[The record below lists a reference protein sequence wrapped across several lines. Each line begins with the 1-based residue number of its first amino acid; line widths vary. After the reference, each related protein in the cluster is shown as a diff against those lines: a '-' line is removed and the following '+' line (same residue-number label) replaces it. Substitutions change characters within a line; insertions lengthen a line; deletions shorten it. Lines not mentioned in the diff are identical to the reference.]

1 MEERIFIE
9 RLLHCLRVV
18 STMKGK
24 SCSRMFRGST
34 QPVED
39 DVDEEGMTVLL
50 IAAPPECGRDD
61 EAAL

>member
-1 MEERIFIE
+1 
-9 RLLHCLRVV
+9 
-18 STMKGK
+18 
-24 SCSRMFRGST
+24 MFRGST